1 MHHQGNA
8 SHHAMHA
15 CHEAHAHIERMHRRA
30 QCHHHMHAIIKS
42 VHIIQ
47 CIRIIRHK
55 RIMQEVR
62 IIHKTGKDGRPGYS
76 FAFAEFEN
84 AECAAAALSCLNGY
98 QYDPDDPKLGAM
110 QLRYARQDTRN
121 RSGSNVTRPGGGPEA
136 RATPRSNPGNS
147 KSPANASGGGGAGVG
162 GNVAGQDVGS
172 SGGPGKGGG
181 GWQGRERSSGEA
193 RLRIGGPPT
202 TQQFVRR

>member
-1 MHHQGNA
+1 MKLKYISNTCTAEQN
-8 SHHAMHA
+8 
-15 CHEAHAHIERMHRRA
+15 
-30 QCHHHMHAIIKS
+30 AIIKS
-42 VHIIQ
+42 VHNIQ
-47 CIRIIRHK
+47 CICIIRHK

-84 AECAAAALSCLNGY
+84 AECAAAALNCLNGY

-121 RSGSNVTRPGGGPEA
+121 RSGSNATRPGGDGRGGPEV

-162 GNVAGQDVGS
+162 GNVAGQDAGS
-172 SGGPGKGGG
+172 SGGPGKGG
-181 GWQGRERSSGEA
+181 WQGRERLSGEA